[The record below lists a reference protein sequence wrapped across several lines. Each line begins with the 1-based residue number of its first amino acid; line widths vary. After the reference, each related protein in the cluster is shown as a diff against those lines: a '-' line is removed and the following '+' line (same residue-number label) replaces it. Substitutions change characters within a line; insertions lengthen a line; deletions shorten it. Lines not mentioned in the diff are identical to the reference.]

1 MHFPQYANPSPSVF
15 SFSYF
20 EVNRSEFCIL
30 KSDDYHEKEYAE
42 NDDIFVS
49 ERATTPHCLAVGIKN
64 QLPFLTF
71 NDFHDFIFSNFSQ
84 GLLQAENEGKNE
96 HVYEQQRPDL
106 DARELKDNIQSCK
119 SIRG

>member
-1 MHFPQYANPSPSVF
+1 MFWIYISSNTPQYANPSPSYF

-20 EVNRSEFCIL
+20 EFNRSEFSIL
-30 KSDDYHEKEYAE
+30 KNDDYNEKEYLE

-49 ERATTPHCLAVGIKN
+49 ERETTPHCLAIGIKN

-84 GLLQAENEGKNE
+84 GLLQAENEAKNE
-96 HVYEQQRPDL
+96 QVYEQQIPDL
-106 DARELKDNIQSCK
+106 GPRELKENI
-119 SIRG
+119 